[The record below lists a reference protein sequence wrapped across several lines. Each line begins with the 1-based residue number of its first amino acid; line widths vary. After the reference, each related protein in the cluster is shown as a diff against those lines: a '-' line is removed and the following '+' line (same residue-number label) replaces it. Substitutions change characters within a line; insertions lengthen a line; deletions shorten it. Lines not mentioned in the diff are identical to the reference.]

1 MTLIP
6 YQGQLGHGRVWR
18 DLFESAAAVSAVR
31 ANVKETDK
39 AYIVEAEL
47 PGVKKEDITLICEKS
62 VLTITAK
69 ADEAKDT
76 EEGRYI
82 RKERTE
88 GEFIRR
94 FALSDIDEENMSA
107 KLENGILF
115 VTLPKQKAQE
125 KHIDI
130 D

>member
-1 MTLIP
+1 MTFLP
-6 YQGQLGHGRVWR
+6 YQGQLVTGRLWK
-18 DLFESAAAVSAVR
+18 DFFEGMTAVR
-31 ANVKETDK
+31 ANIKDAAD

-47 PGVKKEDITLICEKS
+47 PGVKKEEVTLICEKG

-88 GEFIRR
+88 GEIIKR
-94 FALSDIDEENMSA
+94 FALEDIDEENISA
-107 KLENGILF
+107 RLENGVLY
-115 VTLPKQKAQE
+115 VTLPKQKAVE
-125 KHIDI
+125 KHIEI
-130 D
+130 E

>member
-1 MTLIP
+1 MTFIP
-6 YQGQLGHGRVWR
+6 YQGQLVPGRLWK
-18 DLFESAAAVSAVR
+18 DIFDGAASGIR
-31 ANVKETDK
+31 ANVKDAAE

-47 PGVKKEDITLICEKS
+47 PGIKKEDVALICEKG

-76 EEGRYI
+76 EDGRYI

-88 GEFIRR
+88 GELIRR
-94 FALSDIDEENMSA
+94 FALSDIDEENISA
-107 KLENGILF
+107 RLENGILY

-125 KHIDI
+125 KHINI
-130 D
+130 E